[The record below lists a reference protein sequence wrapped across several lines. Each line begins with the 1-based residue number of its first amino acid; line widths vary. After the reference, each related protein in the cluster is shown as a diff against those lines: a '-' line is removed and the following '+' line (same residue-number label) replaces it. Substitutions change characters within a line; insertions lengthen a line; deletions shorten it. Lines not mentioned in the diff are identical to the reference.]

1 MNIRLNKLV
10 KINKANILK
19 GRIHM
24 NIRQAKEVVLEMEK
38 ALHNLQ
44 IISWDEV
51 FEDIPESEQ
60 IEDDINSDL
69 GKLRDGIEDLK
80 QFFE

>member
-1 MNIRLNKLV
+1 
-10 KINKANILK
+10 
-19 GRIHM
+19 M

>member
-1 MNIRLNKLV
+1 MNF
-10 KINKANILK
+10 
-19 GRIHM
+19 
-24 NIRQAKEVVLEMEK
+24 RQAKEAVIEMEK
-38 ALHNLQ
+38 AIHNLQ

-60 IEDDINSDL
+60 IEDDISSDL
-69 GKLRDGIEDLK
+69 EKLRDGIEDLK